1 MGTIF
6 KIMVGIWL
14 LSMVVLTYA
23 YAGVLTALLTVP
35 KLEPIAKNLE
45 EVVLLGRT
53 LTAERSTSFAP
64 MIMVYLK

>member
-14 LSMVVLTYA
+14 LSMVVLIYA

-53 LTAERSTSFAP
+53 LTAERSTSFTP
-64 MIMVYLK
+64 MIMVYSK